1 MNGATTLTNGALP
14 QDAFSAQ
21 DIARAHDAV
30 DDVVNGR
37 NQRFKDEEVKEVPRG
52 GGFHQHRAPGIE
64 YELIANTEPQS
75 VGTERKIRG
84 FVSHDPRFE
93 AIAEH
98 PELLSAV
105 RRCLLSVSH
114 VPMPVS
120 KEEVTLFQDMALLKP
135 AGGGR
140 EKPWHQDQAYFDLEE
155 GSRCVGVW
163 IAMDAA
169 DTSNGCMR
177 LLRGRHRDGDGQPVV
192 QAHHQ
197 ERDWQIA
204 DVRPTPSCSALDCS
218 LGSHARAAGRM
229 TRCCRATSRRCRSSP
244 ARSSSLTRSCRTALR
259 PTRTRMAGGDEH
271 CSFTTCSGRR
281 RRSPRSACRRSG
293 GWSDS
298 ARRRQAEGA
307 ECCAS
312 AVPAG

>member
-1 MNGATTLTNGALP
+1 MSGDYRKPIDEFAVINVMLP
-14 QDAFSAQ
+14 SRYHEPWKGNLVEQRAASIAAQ
-21 DIARAHDAV
+21 LHGEDMRFDYDQLLAKPP
-30 DDVVNGR
+30 GR
-37 NQRFKDEEVKEVPRG
+37 
-52 GGFHQHRAPGIE
+52 
-64 YELIANTEPQS
+64 
-75 VGTERKIRG
+75 
-84 FVSHDPRFE
+84 
-93 AIAEH
+93 
-98 PELLSAV
+98 
-105 RRCLLSVSH
+105 
-114 VPMPVS
+114 
-120 KEEVTLFQDMALLKP
+120 P
-135 AGGGR
+135 AGSFA
-140 EKPWHQDQAYFDLEE
+140 WHQDQAYFDLEE

-229 TRCCRATSRRCRSSP
+229 TSCCRVTSRRCRSSP

-259 PTRTRMAGGDEH
+259 PTRTRMAGDDEH

-293 GWSDS
+293 G
-298 ARRRQAEGA
+298 
-307 ECCAS
+307 
-312 AVPAG
+312 